1 MSTSESS
8 AYRSRALKT
17 ATILNYLSNSKLNR
31 KRLAVAAL
39 AIIFILYLCIWLIG
53 KIFSFVFTPQES
65 PFVGLVPSSSPLAFE
80 GTPEQV
86 SVFLRDRCGLIADF
100 NNGELSKNYPDAR
113 ILVAIM
119 PQDRPDN
126 LTTTPQ
132 CQAYVLDLA
141 SNIEEIW
148 NQKSAYPSSVP
159 PFPPCPDGGQALYT
173 GDDSQ
178 FTITCTGKHHKTVY
192 NSATGLALA
201 NAQPSGSND
210 AGVKAASNLPERDTR
225 DLSVITQE
233 RLASLQ
239 DTPSVLHAL
248 QQTDISAK
256 MQAQNP
262 SYNSQANGSY
272 YENTITA
279 SGKLAQE
286 LDSRNIPLSLQELPS
301 TFKIDAPFII
311 AIANVK
317 EQLPECSALSAF
329 KNIQIWM
336 SAPEATTTILQ
347 ERTPKSEALTFTPA
361 QETSFQLICQSA
373 TFGKLFSEFPCKLPA
388 ESILHL
394 NKATDTESWSGRLLL
409 PKQYKSRLAK
419 MTTSSVNAADFVAK
433 VDPASSSIS
442 ANTEILDL
450 FSVPNL
456 GWRNSAISEDAQV
469 QPLVMVASFN
479 SAGQS
484 TFKQLGLQLAKAF
497 KGRVAFNT
505 FLSFAD
511 SKQATAWLSTS
522 PWASKNQT
530 YSKVEINNN
539 TIDIKAGKLPE
550 FSPVSLPQGPS
561 PAQICG
567 WLTLR
572 GAQGK
577 AITSAFAIGVDV
589 NNGEEAEALWI
600 KLEQQSK

>member
-1 MSTSESS
+1 MSTSSSS
-8 AYRSRALKT
+8 AHWSRTLKT

-31 KRLAVAAL
+31 KILAVAIL

-53 KIFSFVFTPQES
+53 RIFSFLFTPAES

-80 GTPEQV
+80 GTPKQV
-86 SVFLRDRCGLIADF
+86 SAFLRDRCGLIADF
-100 NNGELSKNYPDAR
+100 KNGELSKSYPDAR
-113 ILVAIM
+113 ILVALM
-119 PQDRPDN
+119 PQDRPEN

-141 SNIEEIW
+141 SNIEEVW
-148 NQKSAYPSSVP
+148 NQKSAYPSSVS
-159 PFPPCPDGGQALYT
+159 PFPPCPDGGQAVYT
-173 GDDSQ
+173 GDSSQ

-201 NAQPSGSND
+201 NSQLSGSNGSG
-210 AGVKAASNLPERDTR
+210 AKAASNLPERDTR
-225 DLSVITQE
+225 DLSIITQE

-239 DTPSVLHAL
+239 DTPNVLHAL

-256 MQAQNP
+256 MQAQDP
-262 SYNSQANGSY
+262 SHDNQANGSY

-301 TFKIDAPFII
+301 TFKIDVPFII
-311 AIANVK
+311 AIANVQ
-317 EQLPECSALSAF
+317 EQLPECSTLSAF
-329 KNIQIWM
+329 KNIQVWM
-336 SAPEATTTILQ
+336 SAPEVTTTILQ
-347 ERTPKSEALTFTPA
+347 EQTPKSEALNLTPA
-361 QETSFQLICQSA
+361 QETSFQLVCQSA
-373 TFGKLFSEFPCKLPA
+373 TFSKLFSEIPCQLPA
-388 ESILHL
+388 ESVLHL
-394 NKATDTESWSGRLLL
+394 NKATDAESWSGRLIL
-409 PKQYKSRLAK
+409 PKQYKSQLSKLAA
-419 MTTSSVNAADFVAK
+419 SSVDAAALLTK
-433 VDPASSSIS
+433 VDPAPSTIS
-442 ANTEILDL
+442 GSTEILDL

-456 GWRNSAISEDAQV
+456 GWRNLGPSEDAQV
-469 QPLVMVASFN
+469 QPLIMAASFN
-479 SAGQS
+479 GANQN

-511 SKQATAWLSTS
+511 SKQATTWLSAS

-530 YSKVEINNN
+530 YSKVEINGN
-539 TIDIKAGKLPE
+539 TISIKDGKLPE
-550 FSPVSLPQGPS
+550 FNTVSLPQGPS

-577 AITSAFAIGVDV
+577 ALTTAFAIGVDV
-589 NNGEEAEALWI
+589 NGNEDTKALWI